1 MQGTFGNTSGQ
12 GALSTV
18 PPEINRFNWGAL
30 LLNWI
35 WGIFNLSC
43 GFAIL
48 SFVLGLIPLVNLVW
62 AIVLGFKGNEW
73 SWRARSWPSVQ
84 HFLNTQRKWMIAGV
98 AILVVSIV
106 LGCLFGVLG
115 GALGASQ
122 GAMPQ

>member
-1 MQGTFGNTSGQ
+1 MQGTFDNTSGR
-12 GALSTV
+12 GELATI
-18 PPEINRFNWGAL
+18 PPELRRFNWGAL

-48 SFVLGLIPLVNLVW
+48 TFVLSFTPLVGLVW

-73 SWRARSWPSVQ
+73 SWRAKTWPSTQ

-98 AILVVSIV
+98 VLFVITII
-106 LGCLFGVLG
+106 LGCLLAVLSAAA
-115 GALGASQ
+115 GA
-122 GAMPQ
+122 PQQ